1 MRSREAGAVSLLFTA
16 VFMSVVALVAV
27 SFLYS
32 LRYGHWPMQ
41 DLWDRWTQRAK
52 IDNIQQEIRGA
63 AAQAGVTPSNEVRRC
78 VIAGKVVYSNVDCR
92 DDSSGGNSGV
102 GNRAVKLYGSRGI
115 EAPKQAAQ
123 PEAQGDAGMQI
134 DTPLADKV
142 REKAISGKGK

>member
-78 VIAGKVVYSNVDCR
+78 VIAGKVVYSNIDCR
-92 DDSSGGNSGV
+92 DDNGGSAS
-102 GNRAVKLYGSRGI
+102 GNRAVKLYDSRGI
-115 EAPKQAAQ
+115 EAPKQAEQ
-123 PEAQGDAGMQI
+123 PEAQS
-134 DTPLADKV
+134 DTGTQTDKPLADKML
-142 REKAISGKGK
+142 EKAVSGKSK